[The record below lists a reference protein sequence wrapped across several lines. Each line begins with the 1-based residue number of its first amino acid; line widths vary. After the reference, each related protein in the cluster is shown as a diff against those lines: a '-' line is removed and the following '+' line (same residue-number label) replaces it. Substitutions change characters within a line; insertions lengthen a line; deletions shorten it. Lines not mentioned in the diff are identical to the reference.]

1 MKKMLIVFVLL
12 TIILSGC
19 FSNTGTEPVT
29 LKVVYDSQEEF
40 MNKYGDMYRVK
51 HPNIEFEVIPLSQ
64 YYKEGLSGEIYNTI
78 VETQKPDLLYGFDLE
93 SYSTEGKLI
102 DLEPFVTKE
111 FSKSINQYILEYLRF
126 KGSGRLYALSPTF
139 AGKAL
144 FFNKTIFDQ
153 YAIPYPTDKMS
164 WNELFALAKRLR
176 AAEDIQHTTKSFSFY
191 YAGTDLFSLAMEIAS
206 SQNVRYLNSDGT
218 KITINT
224 DNWKD
229 IFDLII
235 NGSRKGYIRTQSDI
249 SNLGNPYNDG
259 GPFAKGQAAM
269 TVDYSY
275 LLNDLKHVNFKWDIV
290 TIPVDPV
297 KQGSISAIQPNAVF
311 AISATSKKVE
321 ESWKFIEFI
330 HSEQYART
338 LQKSGSYFVLPARE
352 GLTTKFNDINLKAFY
367 SVPPMDE
374 PRYRLSFKKSNALY
388 SLANDELREA
398 ITHTDLDT
406 KILLT
411 ELETKMQLILKQ
423 K

>member
-1 MKKMLIVFVLL
+1 
-12 TIILSGC
+12 
-19 FSNTGTEPVT
+19 
-29 LKVVYDSQEEF
+29 
-40 MNKYGDMYRVK
+40 
-51 HPNIEFEVIPLSQ
+51 
-64 YYKEGLSGEIYNTI
+64 
-78 VETQKPDLLYGFDLE
+78 
-93 SYSTEGKLI
+93 
-102 DLEPFVTKE
+102 
-111 FSKSINQYILEYLRF
+111 
-126 KGSGRLYALSPTF
+126 
-139 AGKAL
+139 
-144 FFNKTIFDQ
+144 
-153 YAIPYPTDKMS
+153 MS

-229 IFDLII
+229 IFDPLI

-249 SNLGNPYNDG
+249 SNLENPYNDG

-269 TVDYSY
+269 TIDYSY

-297 KQGSISAIQPNAVF
+297 HQGSVSAIQPNTVF
-311 AISATSKKVE
+311 AISTNSNKVE

-374 PRYRLSFKKSNALY
+374 PRYRLSFKKSEALY
-388 SLANDELREA
+388 SLANDELKRA
-398 ITHTDLDT
+398 ITNTDLDT

-411 ELETKMQLILKQ
+411 ELETKLQLILKQ
-423 K
+423 N

>member
-153 YAIPYPTDKMS
+153 
-164 WNELFALAKRLR
+164 
-176 AAEDIQHTTKSFSFY
+176 
-191 YAGTDLFSLAMEIAS
+191 
-206 SQNVRYLNSDGT
+206 
-218 KITINT
+218 
-224 DNWKD
+224 
-229 IFDLII
+229 
-235 NGSRKGYIRTQSDI
+235 GYIRTQSDI

-259 GPFAKGQAAM
+259 GSFAKGQAAM

-374 PRYRLSFKKSNALY
+374 PRYRL
-388 SLANDELREA
+388 
-398 ITHTDLDT
+398 TD
-406 KILLT
+406 
-411 ELETKMQLILKQ
+411 
-423 K
+423 